1 MVSVNELK
9 DLFEK
14 EEELKNDLYIWLT
27 QFFLLDF
34 PISEI
39 PVEFFEENN
48 CRILFKSPEE
58 IKKHIIKHQAL
69 RQQNLKDMINECFT
83 NGESKKFA
91 PLKSIDGDFI
101 LELNLIKLDD
111 IKAEDYYKSEK
122 K

>member
-14 EEELKNDLYIWLT
+14 EEELKNYLYNWLT

-69 RQQNLKDMINECFT
+69 RQMNFEDMINECFL
-83 NGESKKFA
+83 NGDSKRFTSFRSK
-91 PLKSIDGDFI
+91 DGDFI
-101 LELNLIKLDD
+101 LELNLIKLDG
-111 IKAEDYYKSEK
+111 IKAEDYYKPEK